1 MKSSLKFSEMFA
13 ISLMLFALFFGAGN
27 MIFPPA
33 LGQGAGTDV
42 WIALFGFIVT
52 GVGLPLLGVIVIAL
66 KGDINELARRV
77 HPVFALIFITAI
89 YLCLGV
95 FVSVPRTGTVAYEMS
110 VAPFLPSE
118 IAGQSYP
125 LVIFTFI
132 FFAVTFYLALNPSK
146 LVGRIGKVLTPI
158 LLAVI
163 AIIVAKA
170 IMTPMGEFGAP
181 TEAYSAPLFK
191 GFIDGYLTL
200 DGLAA
205 LVFGNVVINALKAKG
220 ITNKNSIAKVTIFA
234 GFIAALGL
242 LLVYLALAYLGA
254 SSVSLGM
261 GANGG
266 IILTNVVNHLFGS
279 YGTLLLGIAIT
290 AACLTTSVGIV
301 AACGEYFS
309 SLLPKLSYQK
319 VIFIFSVLAFMVA
332 NLGLTQLN
340 ALALPILIA
349 IYPIGI
355 VLIVLSLVENYI
367 RLPLAMYVG
376 GIVGAFAISFFDGLH
391 NANLQVA
398 ALAPIL
404 DEIPLY
410 SVGIGWLVPG
420 IIGIAIG
427 YVVSLFQKQEIAV
440 EK

>member
-110 VAPFLPSE
+110 IAPFLPSE
-118 IAGQSYP
+118 VASQAYP

-301 AACGEYFS
+301 AACGEYF
-309 SLLPKLSYQK
+309 LRYYQSFLIK
-319 VIFIFSVLAFMVA
+319 KSFLFSVLAFMVA

-404 DEIPLY
+404 DKIPLY

>member
-66 KGDINELARRV
+66 KGDINELAGRV
-77 HPVFALIFITAI
+77 HPIFALVFITAI

-118 IAGQSYP
+118 IAGQSYS

-163 AIIVAKA
+163 AIIVGKA
-170 IMTPMGEFGAP
+170 LITPIGEFGAP

-205 LVFGNVVINALKAKG
+205 LVFGNVVIHALKEKG

-301 AACGEYFS
+301 AACGDYFS

-319 VIFIFSVLAFMVA
+319 VVFIFCVLAFMVA
-332 NLGLTQLN
+332 GLIRIATGSATVALTTAAGIVSPIVENTTGVNLELLVIATGAGALMFSHVNDAGFWMVKEYLGLTVKETFKTWTVLET
-340 ALALPILIA
+340 LLSFIA
-349 IYPIGI
+349 FGG
-355 VLIVLSLVENYI
+355 VLL
-367 RLPLAMYVG
+367 
-376 GIVGAFAISFFDGLH
+376 
-391 NANLQVA
+391 
-398 ALAPIL
+398 L
-404 DEIPLY
+404 DMFI
-410 SVGIGWLVPG
+410 
-420 IIGIAIG
+420 
-427 YVVSLFQKQEIAV
+427 
-440 EK
+440 

>member
-1 MKSSLKFSEMFA
+1 M
-13 ISLMLFALFFGAGN
+13 
-27 MIFPPA
+27 
-33 LGQGAGTDV
+33 
-42 WIALFGFIVT
+42 
-52 GVGLPLLGVIVIAL
+52 
-66 KGDINELARRV
+66 R
-77 HPVFALIFITAI
+77 
-89 YLCLGV
+89 
-95 FVSVPRTGTVAYEMS
+95 
-110 VAPFLPSE
+110 
-118 IAGQSYP
+118 
-125 LVIFTFI
+125 
-132 FFAVTFYLALNPSK
+132 
-146 LVGRIGKVLTPI
+146 
-158 LLAVI
+158 
-163 AIIVAKA
+163 
-170 IMTPMGEFGAP
+170 
-181 TEAYSAPLFK
+181 
-191 GFIDGYLTL
+191 
-200 DGLAA
+200 
-205 LVFGNVVINALKAKG
+205 
-220 ITNKNSIAKVTIFA
+220 
-234 GFIAALGL
+234 LGL

-301 AACGEYFS
+301 AACGDYFS

-319 VIFIFSVLAFMVA
+319 VVFIFCVLAFMVA

-355 VLIVLSLVENYI
+355 VLIVLSLVENYV
-367 RLPLAMYVG
+367 RLPLAMYV

-391 NANLQVA
+391 NANLQIA

-404 DEIPLY
+404 DKIPLY

-420 IIGIAIG
+420 IIGIGFG
-427 YVVSLFQKQEIAV
+427 YIVSKFQKQEIAV